1 VVNKRKQRGF
11 VDRDRIRHA
20 IEKAESSTTARICVS
35 IAPHF
40 WGDVPRTARKA
51 LHRLPFARTHERSGV
66 LFFVVPSRK
75 TFVIL
80 GDDDAEEKI
89 APEEWTKLAALVEAD
104 FRNGD
109 PTTGLER
116 GIAEIARHLAEH
128 FPKSVGA

>member
-1 VVNKRKQRGF
+1 MVNKQRGF
-11 VDRDRIRHA
+11 VDRERIRHA
-20 IEKAESSTTARICVS
+20 IEEAERTTTARIAVS

-51 LHRLPFARTHERSGV
+51 LHRQPFARSRKRSGV

-80 GDDDAEEKI
+80 GDDEAEEKI
-89 APEEWTKLAALVEAD
+89 APEEWTKLALLVEQH

-116 GIAEIARHLAEH
+116 GIAEIARHLALH
-128 FPKSVGA
+128 FPDSPEA